1 MFNQQFIVRLFAV
14 MVVSWG
20 TGNVLQGQEWARK
33 MFTEYVHDF
42 KEVNL
47 GEKPEYRFKI
57 KNIYKEDI
65 TIRSVSSS
73 CGCTIATPTKKVL
86 KMYEEG
92 EILCQ
97 FNSPAVGTGFKQA
110 TVTVRFD
117 KPFVGECQLTVR
129 GTIVSGGISF
139 SPPEIEFGQVTEGNF
154 PVKTIK
160 ISASG
165 NPGLRVLDVKSTS
178 GAIKVLSVRETL
190 RRGQLVNYEMK
201 AQLKEC

>member
-1 MFNQQFIVRLFAV
+1 MFNNQFVIRIF
-14 MVVSWG
+14 VVVLTSWG
-20 TGNVLQGQEWARK
+20 AAEVLQGQEWARK

-47 GEKPEYRFKI
+47 GDKPEYRFKI
-57 KNIYKEDI
+57 KNIYKENI

-73 CGCTIATPTKKVL
+73 CGCTIATPTKNVL

-97 FNSPAVGTGFKQA
+97 FNSPAVGTGYKQA

-129 GTIVSGGISF
+129 GLSLIHISE
-139 SPPEIEFGQVTEGNF
+139 PTRP
-154 PVKTIK
+154 
-160 ISASG
+160 
-165 NPGLRVLDVKSTS
+165 
-178 GAIKVLSVRETL
+178 
-190 RRGQLVNYEMK
+190 Y
-201 AQLKEC
+201 